1 MFKQMI
7 SEKREGTKILVF
19 LAAFF
24 VSRLPPPPPP
34 TTLLPSIM
42 LFLAI
47 TTFSK

>member
-24 VSRLPPPPPP
+24 VSRLPSQPP